1 VRSAR
6 DELLSD
12 VVGSTMST
20 DGGENVEDGNK
31 VEEMSWHVAGRGFI
45 SGIAEESN

>member
-12 VVGSTMST
+12 VVGSTT
-20 DGGENVEDGNK
+20 DSGENVEDGNK